1 MNLNAVKDNGEATQA
16 VAKFGQPRPL
26 ATAPRP
32 HLVMD
37 FASLYKPLA
46 ENSVLPYVVLV

>member
-1 MNLNAVKDNGEATQA
+1 MNLKEVKDIGEAIQA

-37 FASLYKPLA
+37 FAPLYKPLA
-46 ENSVLPYVVLV
+46 ENSVLPYMVLV